1 MSPDDYNELVRQ
13 STRGDDDATKK
24 LFSLGEERAS
34 AGDFL
39 GASEAFKDAAI
50 AYRIARSREK
60 GSRES
65 SQNASRYDE
74 AIRDMYRD
82 WIVANPHGAK
92 PLPIDQQEAGWLDR
106 FPTTEF
112 IDLAKESPFDIIYY
126 HLENELSRRGVEFFS
141 PGGSIQRRVSQIA
154 KVMIGMNV
162 NAEYSQL
169 LGDIEIRVPMDLI
182 VDEVTRRAESSDSGV
197 GRYWV

>member
-1 MSPDDYNELVRQ
+1 MSPDDYDELVRQ
-13 STRGDDDATKK
+13 STKGADDATKK

-34 AGDFL
+34 AGDFQ

-50 AYRIARSREK
+50 GYRIARSRER

-82 WIVANPHGAK
+82 WIIANPHGAE
-92 PLPIDQQEAGWLDR
+92 PLPIDRLEAGWLDR
-106 FPTTEF
+106 FPAAEF
-112 IDLAKESPFDIIYY
+112 IDLAKDPPFDIIYY

-141 PGGSIQRRVSQIA
+141 PGGSIQRRVAQIA

-162 NAEYSQL
+162 NAEYNQL
-169 LGDIEIRVPMDLI
+169 LGEIEIRVPMDLI
-182 VDEVTRRAESSDSGV
+182 MDEVTRRVESAESGG